1 MPLNFRLSRTQAYVL
16 AALEPGGILS
26 VDALVKT
33 VDLAGWQL
41 RRTLPQLESAGLIVH
56 AGLISRRGYQI
67 TLSGRRLLST
77 YGGIATTRGRGDV
90 APHDIW

>member
-1 MPLNFRLSRTQAYVL
+1 MPPDIRLSRTQADVL

-33 VDLAGWQL
+33 VHLAGWQV
-41 RRTLPQLESAGLIVH
+41 RRTLPHLQSAGLIMH

-67 TLSGRRLLST
+67 TALGRRALAT
-77 YGGIATTRGRGDV
+77 YGGIDTTRERPDV